1 MSVRSQRLVKYGIV
15 EPQADLI
22 NNAIGECRTSQLKS
36 GATKPIG
43 WERRNSEPRLNYLQQ
58 SLANC
63 SNILN

>member
-43 WERRNSEPRLNYLQQ
+43 WE
-58 SLANC
+58 
-63 SNILN
+63 